1 MFILNIKLNY
11 KKILLL
17 CLICASII
25 AAIVEFGIND
35 NVTQTSSKIEKYDY
49 EITDEN
55 FIDNIKKLHENI
67 DENINKTIKI
77 SGFVY
82 TLADFNKDFFICGRY
97 YATNIETQ
105 VAGIM
110 CNYDGKMTLTEN
122 EWIEVTGTII
132 KGEYNGNVPVIK
144 VNTITKVPAPAN
156 MYVK

>member
-132 KGEYNGNVPVIK
+132 KGEYNGSVPVIK

>member
-132 KGEYNGNVPVIK
+132 KGEYN
-144 VNTITKVPAPAN
+144 
-156 MYVK
+156 Y

>member
-35 NVTQTSSKIEKYDY
+35 NATQTSSKIEKYDY

-132 KGEYNGNVPVIK
+132 KGEYNGSVPVIK